1 MRRSRTGSG
10 DHMTGDVQIN
20 LVSESKLKSMTTMEK
35 VTMILEDVM
44 HGKVVI
50 LEHGLD
56 PFEEARLIATTMTK
70 VDDDFTGI
78 EIQSHPHE
86 RPQSPL
92 SRLLNGPRRRMTVI
106 GPADRMK
113 TVCREHDLISALI
126 T

>member
-1 MRRSRTGSG
+1 MA
-10 DHMTGDVQIN
+10 GDVQIN
-20 LVSESKLKSMTTMEK
+20 MISESKLKSMTTMEK
-35 VTMILEDVM
+35 VTMILDDVM

-70 VDDDFTGI
+70 VSDDFTGI
-78 EIQSHPHE
+78 EIQSHPHQS
-86 RPQSPL
+86 QSPL
-92 SRLLNGPRRRMTVI
+92 SLLLNGRRRRMTVI